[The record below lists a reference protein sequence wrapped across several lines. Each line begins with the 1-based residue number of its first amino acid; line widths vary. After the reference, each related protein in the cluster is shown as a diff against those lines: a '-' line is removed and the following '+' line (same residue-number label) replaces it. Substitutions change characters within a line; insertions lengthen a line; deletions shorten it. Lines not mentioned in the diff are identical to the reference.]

1 MDLKQHIRSIPDFPK
16 PGILFY
22 DISTLLMHGGAWSE
36 TIDRLAA
43 EVEKAKPDRLLGIE
57 SRGLMVA
64 AAVAY
69 KLKTSFAMVRK
80 KNKLPGP
87 VVQHKYALEY
97 GEDVIEVQA
106 DAVQAGQKVVIVDDL
121 LATGGTCQAAITL
134 ARKLGADVAMT
145 AFIIEL
151 TFLQGRKKLDVPAFS
166 LMAYDE

>member
-22 DISTLLMHGGAWSE
+22 DISTLLMHGPAWKKA
-36 TIDRLAA
+36 IDDLAA
-43 EVEKAKPDRLLGIE
+43 RIAKEKPERILGIE

-64 AAVAY
+64 AAVAHA
-69 KLKTSFAMVRK
+69 LGCGFAMIRK

-87 VVQHKYALEY
+87 TVSHAYALEY

-106 DAVQAGQKVVIVDDL
+106 DAVKKGQKVVIIDDL
-121 LATGGTCQAAITL
+121 LATGGTMGAAVTL
-134 ARKLGADVAMT
+134 ARKLGADVKLA

-151 TFLQGRKKLDVPAFS
+151 TALGGAKKYDAPTFS
-166 LMAYDE
+166 LLTYDS